1 MKKIFVGNLA
11 WKASEE
17 DLKKLFEAYGPVV
30 SVKIVFD
37 QYTGKSKGF
46 GFIEMEN
53 ADDAKAAIEGLDGQP
68 HIDRNLRVSLAQDR
82 PAEGRAP
89 GGNGGGGGG
98 GGGFRGRSGGGERRD
113 SDRGGYSRGGN
124 R

>member
-11 WKASEE
+11 WRASEE
-17 DLKKLFEAYGPVV
+17 DLKKLFEAHGAVI
-30 SVKIVFD
+30 SVKIVSD

-46 GFIEMEN
+46 GFIEMET
-53 ADDAKAAIEGLDGQP
+53 AEGAQAAIADLDGKP
-68 HIDRNLRVSLAQDR
+68 YLERNLRVSLAQDR

-89 GGNGGGGGG
+89 GGGGGGGFNRGGGGGG
-98 GGGFRGRSGGGERRD
+98 GRGERRD
-113 SDRGGYSRGGN
+113 SERGYSRGGN